1 MHPVRHLSA
10 AEQTAAYL
18 REGLR
23 RGHWRGTLPGLVR
36 LAAELDVSTKT
47 IQAALRQLEGEGLL
61 SARGPGRSRAV
72 TGRGSAQRSLRVGI
86 LLHDAPLDEQ
96 PQTTQVLFQ
105 IQHDLEAAGHE
116 VFFSRKTQVQL
127 QHDVRRIVGHVGE
140 NPADAWVVVAGSRE
154 LLEWFAGQT
163 MPSIALFG
171 RTDGLAIART
181 GPDKVRAYI
190 DATRQIVAL
199 GHRRIVLLTRR
210 ARRKPT
216 PGNVE
221 IAFLAEL
228 AALGITTGDYN
239 LPDWEETPEGFCAL
253 LECLFRV
260 TPPTALIIE
269 ETPRVIGVMEFLARR
284 RIHVPEQVSLVS
296 TDYDASLAWCH
307 LGVAHMRWDD
317 EPIVRRVVRWVA
329 AVRRHRADRKTI
341 NYPAEFI
348 PGGSIGPA
356 PGVEHVV
363 VPGPGAA
370 GSGQAARRDG

>member
-1 MHPVRHLSA
+1 MQKLRRLSL
-10 AEQTAAYL
+10 AEQTAAHL

-23 RGHWRGTLPGLVR
+23 RGRWRGTLPGVGR
-36 LAAELDVSTKT
+36 LAAELDVSPPTLR
-47 IQAALRQLEGEGLL
+47 AALQQLEDEGLL
-61 SARGPGRSRAV
+61 AAHGRGRSRTV
-72 TGRGSAQRSLRVGI
+72 TWRGAARHSLRVGI
-86 LLHDAPLDEQ
+86 LLHDAPLEEQ
-96 PQTTQVLFQ
+96 PQTTQLLFQ

-116 VFFSRKTQVQL
+116 VFSSGKTQVQL

-171 RTDGLAIART
+171 RTDGLALART
-181 GPDKVRAYI
+181 GPDKVPAYVA
-190 DATRQIVAL
+190 ATRQLVAL

-221 IAFLAEL
+221 LAFLAEL
-228 AALGITTGDYN
+228 AAHGITTGDYN
-239 LPDWEETPEGFCAL
+239 LPDWEETPQGFCAL
-253 LECLFRV
+253 LERLFRV
-260 TPPTALIIE
+260 TPPTALIVE
-269 ETPRVIGVMEFLARR
+269 ETPRVIAVMEFLARR

-296 TDYDASLAWCH
+296 TDYDALLAWCH
-307 LGVAHMRWDD
+307 PPVAHMRWDD
-317 EPIVRRVVRWVA
+317 EPIVRRIVRWVA
-329 AVRRHRADRKTI
+329 AVRRGRADRKQI
-341 NYPAEFI
+341 NFPAQFI

-356 PGVEHVV
+356 SGAERVI
-363 VPGPGAA
+363 VPGTGEA